1 MVLLCICEPMYDLC
15 RIYFHILASM
25 RSPQASQRSK
35 GISGLVKDPKI
46 RLSSLPHL
54 GQQFCPKVPTMSLT
68 EAPRRQGGQWILLKN
83 WSERLHKNSECYEFI
98 WILGV
103 VPILFI
109 PTATPFRH
117 DSPLPPSKASEP
129 GAMPISLISAM
140 HKVITR
146 NRYTQKKQL
155 QKKTMHKAA
164 TEHTYTM
171 ELPNHLNLHSSITTR
186 SAKQAFQPSSLHLA
200 ILIHGCSIGI
210 WGVEW
215 PLSQLS
221 TRQKQGFCGGWMLNP
236 NMTYHWPSKCKSLA
250 QNEEGQLQC
259 TGQHF
264 LRIACNAFSIAS
276 VES

>member
-1 MVLLCICEPMYDLC
+1 MLSKFGVCEPKCSALC
-15 RIYFHILASM
+15 KQSPVLWFHNM
-25 RSPQASQRSK
+25 
-35 GISGLVKDPKI
+35 
-46 RLSSLPHL
+46 
-54 GQQFCPKVPTMSLT
+54 
-68 EAPRRQGGQWILLKN
+68 
-83 WSERLHKNSECYEFI
+83 
-98 WILGV
+98 
-103 VPILFI
+103 
-109 PTATPFRH
+109 
-117 DSPLPPSKASEP
+117 
-129 GAMPISLISAM
+129 
-140 HKVITR
+140 TR
-146 NRYTQKKQL
+146 KKTQKDLIKKHNAKKAAS
-155 QKKTMHKAA
+155 KKTMHKAA

-221 TRQKQGFCGGWMLNP
+221 TRQKQGFRGGWMLNP